1 MTKHYLF
8 VSDFDQTLSFNDS
21 GRLLSEMLG
30 ITGFDEKVAG
40 LSRLNLVQSGA
51 ELAYLLRH
59 DPEYRRV
66 RRSDLAETGRNIR
79 LKRSIHRLPSL
90 LATGIEG
97 YSFLNVAIL
106 CGLID
111 GGVEHAVDIVDW
123 TTGKKFLYL
132 YHLRG
137 WTRNN
142 RVAKE
147 LATRISDYQN
157 QYPGRPVWLVG
168 HSGGGGMALLTAA
181 ALPDERQVTGIVLLA
196 AAVSPTFDIRP
207 AAARVTRGIW
217 NYHSQLDWF
226 FLVFGTTLLGTMD
239 GQHVR
244 AAGACG
250 FRGLTTDELMNS
262 GSLIQRPWQ
271 WKMLS
276 QFHLGEHFGCA
287 HRVFV
292 AEEIVPLIRAGE
304 EDQSGR

>member
-1 MTKHYLF
+1 MSEPTAVRSKPIPELA
-8 VSDFDQTLSFNDS
+8 VSRGTRLWRGFACWLTFLVTPLGWFCF
-21 GRLLSEMLG
+21 GRLIRRLEPERL
-30 ITGFDEKVAG
+30 DKG
-40 LSRLNLVQSGA
+40 LVLV
-51 ELAYLLRH
+51 L
-59 DPEYRRV
+59 
-66 RRSDLAETGRNIR
+66 
-79 LKRSIHRLPSL
+79 
-90 LATGIEG
+90 TGIEG
-97 YSFLNVAIL
+97 HSFLNVGIL

-111 GGVEHAVDIVDW
+111 GGIEHAVDIVDW

>member
-1 MTKHYLF
+1 MSEPTAVRSKPIPELA
-8 VSDFDQTLSFNDS
+8 VSRGTRLWRGFACWLTFLVTPLGWFCF
-21 GRLLSEMLG
+21 GRLIRRLEPERL
-30 ITGFDEKVAG
+30 DKG
-40 LSRLNLVQSGA
+40 LVLV
-51 ELAYLLRH
+51 L
-59 DPEYRRV
+59 
-66 RRSDLAETGRNIR
+66 
-79 LKRSIHRLPSL
+79 
-90 LATGIEG
+90 TGIEG
-97 YSFLNVAIL
+97 RSFLNVGIL

-137 WTRNN
+137 WKRNN

-250 FRGLTTDELMNS
+250 FRGLATDELMNS

>member
-1 MTKHYLF
+1 MSEPTPVRNEPLPEPA
-8 VSDFDQTLSFNDS
+8 VSRGTRLWRGFACWLTFLLTPLGWFCF
-21 GRLLSEMLG
+21 GRLIRRLEPERL
-30 ITGFDEKVAG
+30 DKG
-40 LSRLNLVQSGA
+40 LILV
-51 ELAYLLRH
+51 L
-59 DPEYRRV
+59 
-66 RRSDLAETGRNIR
+66 
-79 LKRSIHRLPSL
+79 
-90 LATGIEG
+90 TGIEG
-97 YSFLNVAIL
+97 HSFLNVSIL

-123 TTGKKFLYL
+123 TTGKKFMYL

-142 RVAKE
+142 RVASE
-147 LATRISDYQN
+147 LATRIHDYQN

-181 ALPDERQVTGIVLLA
+181 ALPEERQVTGIVLLA

-207 AAARVTRGIW
+207 AADRVIRGIW

-250 FRGLTTDELMNS
+250 FRGRTTDELVKS
-262 GSLIQRPWQ
+262 GGLIQRPWQ
-271 WKMLS
+271 WRKLS
-276 QFHLGEHFGCA
+276 QFNPGDHFGCV

-292 AEEIVPLIRAGE
+292 AEEIVPLIRARDE
-304 EDQSGR
+304 AQSGDTSRGQEGGV